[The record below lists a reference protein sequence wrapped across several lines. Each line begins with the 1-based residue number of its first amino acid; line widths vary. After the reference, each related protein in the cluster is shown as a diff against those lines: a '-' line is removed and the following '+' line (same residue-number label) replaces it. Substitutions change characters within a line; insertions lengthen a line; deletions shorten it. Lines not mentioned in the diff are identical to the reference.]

1 MAPRADH
8 RMTTE
13 APSSPSSAQ
22 SSTPQPGPLA
32 IAATGLAFVAYFVT
46 MHALIAGGEWP
57 ILALGLVVLP
67 WVVALLSPLL
77 ASDADPATRTWR
89 RVGAVAALAVLG
101 GLGWRYGADLAPRA
115 DLLLYLEN
123 LVFLLALVALFA
135 TSLRSGREALVTR
148 LARVMRNGDMPPS
161 VVRYTRLVTLA
172 WAGYFALLAMVSSA
186 LFLTQSRTAWSAFVN
201 LAIWPLVAGG
211 FVVEY
216 AIRRRVLRDVQH
228 IPMMA
233 GVHAFRR
240 HATLDRGDIA
250 GKPR

>member
-8 RMTTE
+8 RMTTD
-13 APSSPSSAQ
+13 APSSPH
-22 SSTPQPGPLA
+22 SSTAEPGPLA
-32 IAATGLAFVAYFVT
+32 VATMGLAFLAYFGT

-57 ILALGLVVLP
+57 VLALGLVVLP
-67 WVVALLSPLL
+67 WVVALLSSLL

-89 RVGAVAALAVLG
+89 RVGTVAALAVLG

-123 LVFLLALVALFA
+123 LLFLLALVALFA
-135 TSLRSGREALVTR
+135 TSLRGGREALVTR
-148 LARVMRNGDMPPS
+148 LARVVRNGDMPPS

-172 WAGYFALLAMVSSA
+172 WAGSFALLAMVSTA
-186 LFLTQSRTAWSAFVN
+186 LFLTQSRTVWSAFVN

-216 AIRRRVLRDVQH
+216 AIRRRVLRDVHH